1 MTLREVLHAHVPML
15 NEQSTVRDAIDKMDI
30 YQFPALVVLNGDMR
44 PVAVVT
50 EGDVC
55 RAVTHH
61 ESLARLKDEPVLS
74 IATSNPTVQ
83 RPELEVG
90 EALHQMISQGLT
102 VLPIVEAD
110 MFCGVV
116 FRVDLMNAMLLDAT
130 PQP

>member
-15 NEQSTVRDAIDKMDI
+15 SEHSTVRDAVDKMDV
-30 YQFPALVVLNGDMR
+30 YQFPALVVLDGDMR
-44 PVAVVT
+44 PVGVVT

-55 RAVTHH
+55 RAVTRY
-61 ESLARLKDEPVLS
+61 ESLARIKDEPVVS

-83 RPELEVG
+83 KPETEVS

-116 FRVDLMNAMLLDAT
+116 FRVDLMSAMLLDT
-130 PQP
+130 LPQP